1 MTLQAKVNSWAYCSR
16 IGHSKHGPTA
26 LSCTSASLTANQHRG
41 YRRAAATLSSA
52 QPTAHTEGTQC
63 WNCTSPVTTHFVENE
78 MRRMS
83 GLRATPTCFDPNRIS
98 PDEQPIFDAH
108 VICSVPV
115 ARCSELPAAQNIVA
129 FTKDYPFIM
138 CDTKVYACLLRWQ
151 RIWPVCAGRRNTTH
165 DKLARPGSTP
175 LVLRGEA

>member
-1 MTLQAKVNSWAYCSR
+1 MLELYIACHHPFREKRDATDVWAK
-16 IGHSKHGPTA
+16 GHTD
-26 LSCTSASLTANQHRG
+26 LL
-41 YRRAAATLSSA
+41 
-52 QPTAHTEGTQC
+52 
-63 WNCTSPVTTHFVENE
+63 
-78 MRRMS
+78 
-83 GLRATPTCFDPNRIS
+83 DPNRIS

-138 CDTKVYACLLRWQ
+138 CDTKVQACLLRWQ